1 VTQRRLFL
9 LIFGCLIAVVTAQ
22 NLGTPRN
29 AGPDEPAHI
38 VRGAGLVRGE
48 VFGESYGDWLRDGP
62 VLDPGG
68 ADIARA
74 DLDSSA
80 LAVYDVPRWVARP
93 SATCFA
99 HQGDVPATCSADDLC
114 YDVDGGGSRP
124 CTPDERSGDGALS
137 TAASYPIWSHIL
149 PGLATLLVHSS
160 TALWLA
166 RFLHAIVPVVL
177 VAATLTHLL
186 ATSRQA
192 AASAVLLAT
201 TPMLLFLLA
210 VVNPSGVA
218 IAGAITAW
226 VTLDDVL
233 RTGRAP
239 WWLLTLG
246 FGALVLPRNDGLIWA
261 ALIVGVLAL
270 VWRRNPLTLWSA
282 LPPRNRIAIAAVSVV
297 GAAWALISGGG
308 LVPVAKPDNF
318 VDRVLM
324 NTGQHLREAV
334 GVLGWLDTPL
344 PESMYALWFF
354 TAGLVVMIAL
364 VTREYVRAIGAA
376 AALALFVVVGWVLE
390 IVQGRTAGLFWQGRY
405 ALPVLVGMVIVAAMG
420 SDIDRR
426 IGPVAAAVPG
436 ALALVVWN
444 VAFFQQL
451 RRWAVGTNGS
461 IRPWAWDTWDTPV
474 PIPLVIVVHVA
485 ATALLAWVCWSPRR
499 AAV

>member
-1 VTQRRLFL
+1 VTVPQARAGRRLFL
-9 LIFGCLIAVVTAQ
+9 LIFGCLLAVVTAQ

-48 VFGESYGDWLRDGP
+48 LFGDMSYGDWLDAGNP
-62 VLDPGG
+62 PLDAGG
-68 ADIARA
+68 ADIVNA
-74 DLDSSA
+74 DPDSDDVQ
-80 LAVYDVPRWVARP
+80 VYDVPRWVAQP

-99 HQGDVPATCSADDLC
+99 HNPEAAATCSL
-114 YDVDGGGSRP
+114 VDAAG
-124 CTPDERSGDGALS
+124 GDGAIS
-137 TAASYPIWSHIL
+137 TAPSYPIWSHIL
-149 PGLATLLVHSS
+149 PGLATLVVHSS
-160 TALWLA
+160 SALWLA
-166 RFLHAIVPVVL
+166 RLLHALVPVVL
-177 VAATLTHLL
+177 IAATLAHLL
-186 ATSRQA
+186 GTRRQA

-201 TPMLLFLLA
+201 TPMVLFVLA
-210 VVNPSGVA
+210 VVNPSGVV
-218 IAGAITAW
+218 IAGAIAVW
-226 VTLDDVL
+226 VTVDDLL
-233 RTGRAP
+233 RTGRTP

-246 FGALVLPRNDGLIWA
+246 YGALVLPRNDGLIWA

-270 VWRRNPLTLWSA
+270 VWRRNPVTLWPA
-282 LPPRNRIAIAAVSVV
+282 LPPRNRIAIVAISLV
-297 GAAWALISGGG
+297 GAAWAAFSGGG

-318 VDRVLM
+318 VDQVFM

-354 TAGLVVMIAL
+354 AAGLVVMITL
-364 VTREYVRAIGAA
+364 VTREYMRAVGAA
-376 AALALFVVVGWVLE
+376 AALALFVVAGWVLE

-420 SDIDRR
+420 TDVDRK
-426 IGPVAAAVPG
+426 IGAVAAALPG

-451 RRWAVGTNGS
+451 RRWAVGTHGS

-485 ATALLAWVCWSPRR
+485 ASAGLAWLCWAPRR
-499 AAV
+499 ADASIGSLNVS

>member
-1 VTQRRLFL
+1 MTQRRLFL
-9 LIFGCLIAVVTAQ
+9 LIFGCLLVVVTAQ

-38 VRGAGLVRGE
+38 VRGAGLVRGD
-48 VFGESYGDWLRDGP
+48 VFGESYADWLRDGP
-62 VLDPGG
+62 FLDPGG

-99 HQGDVPATCSADDLC
+99 HQGDVPATCADDNLC
-114 YDVDGGGSRP
+114 YDNDGGFARP
-124 CTPDERSGDGALS
+124 CAPDEATGDGALS
-137 TAASYPIWSHIL
+137 TAASYPIWSHVL
-149 PGLATLLVHSS
+149 PGLATLLIHGSA
-160 TALWLA
+160 ALWLA
-166 RFLHAIVPVVL
+166 RFLHALVPVVL
-177 VAATLTHLL
+177 LAATLAHLV
-186 ATSRQA
+186 TSRRQA
-192 AASAVLLAT
+192 ASSAVLLAT
-201 TPMLLFLLA
+201 TPMALFMLA

-218 IAGAITAW
+218 IAGAIAVW
-226 VTLDDVL
+226 VTLDDLL
-233 RTGRAP
+233 RSGRTP

-246 FGALVLPRNDGLIWA
+246 YAALVLPRNDGLIWA
-261 ALIVGVLAL
+261 VLIVAVSAL

-282 LPPRNRIAIAAVSVV
+282 LPARNRIAIAAISVA
-297 GAAWALISGGG
+297 GAGWAALSGGG
-308 LVPVAKPDNF
+308 LVPVAKPDNL
-318 VDRVLM
+318 VDTVVM
-324 NTGQHLREAV
+324 NTGKHLREAV

-354 TAGLVVMIAL
+354 AAGLLVMIAL
-364 VTREYVRAIGAA
+364 VTRDYMRAIGAS
-376 AALALFVVVGWVLE
+376 AALALFVLVGWVLE

-420 SDIDRR
+420 SDVDRR
-426 IGPVAAAVPG
+426 IGAVAAAVPG

-451 RRWAVGTNGS
+451 RRWAVGQHGS

-485 ATALLAWVCWSPRR
+485 ASAGLAWLCWGPRR
-499 AAV
+499 AST